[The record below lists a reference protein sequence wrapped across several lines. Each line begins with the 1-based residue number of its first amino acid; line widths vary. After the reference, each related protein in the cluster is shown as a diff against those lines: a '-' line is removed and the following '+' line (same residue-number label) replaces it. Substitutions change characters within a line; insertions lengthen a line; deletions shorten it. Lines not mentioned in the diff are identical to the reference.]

1 MFSHSKR
8 LLSLLALLVLLFV
21 IALPAAAQMT
31 PSVTVSDQAIL
42 KGTVTIEKVVS
53 NGPGWIV
60 IHTQKDGKPG
70 PIIGYAAVNDGEN
83 DNVVVQIDAT
93 AATATLYAML
103 HTDAGQVGM
112 YEFPGDDVPVK
123 VGDKVVTPPFRVTVG
138 VGVADQPISGG
149 TVTVA
154 RVFSD
159 GPGWI
164 VIHTQK
170 DGKPGPIIGHA
181 AVSDGE
187 NDDVVVQVDASAATD
202 TLYAML
208 HTDAGQAGTYEF
220 PGDDTP
226 VKVGDVIITPP
237 FKVVGNAPATLPETG
252 AAPSGVSLS
261 LLLLVVGALALGG
274 GFGLMQV
281 RKGR

>member
-1 MFSHSKR
+1 M
-8 LLSLLALLVLLFV
+8 LALLVLLFV
-21 IALPAAAQMT
+21 LALPAAAQMT

-53 NGPGWIV
+53 DGPGWIV

-70 PIIGYAAVNDGEN
+70 PIIGHAAVSDGEN

-103 HTDAGQVGM
+103 HTDAGQVGT

-123 VGDKVVTPPFRVTVG
+123 VGDKIVTPPFRVTVG

-181 AVSDGE
+181 AV
-187 NDDVVVQVDASAATD
+187 
-202 TLYAML
+202 
-208 HTDAGQAGTYEF
+208 
-220 PGDDTP
+220 
-226 VKVGDVIITPP
+226 
-237 FKVVGNAPATLPETG
+237 
-252 AAPSGVSLS
+252 
-261 LLLLVVGALALGG
+261 
-274 GFGLMQV
+274 
-281 RKGR
+281 